1 MCVCVIKQDIH
12 SVYKWLQNVHIAIY
26 SRVVQLHESF
36 QLDYRDHD
44 EYVFQVRYCGV
55 GISSLTTLSGHTG
68 HRYPNK

>member
-1 MCVCVIKQDIH
+1 MCVCVYVVRLDIH
-12 SVYKWLQNVHIAIY
+12 SVYKWLQNVLIAIY
-26 SRVVQLHESF
+26 SRVVQH
-36 QLDYRDHD
+36 YKDHN